1 MNKKYFFFDIDVTL
15 AVGTPGQ
22 QSILESTKLT
32 LQKLKE
38 QGHFLAIATGRS
50 YAMAKETIEKLGF
63 YNMVSDG
70 GNGIT
75 IDDQLLG
82 IEPLDYDKCIRL
94 IDECKAK
101 NYI

>member
-1 MNKKYFFFDIDVTL
+1 
-15 AVGTPGQ
+15 
-22 QSILESTKLT
+22 
-32 LQKLKE
+32 
-38 QGHFLAIATGRS
+38 
-50 YAMAKETIEKLGF
+50 MAKETMEKLGVH
-63 YNMVSDG
+63 NRMSDG

-101 NYI
+101 NYIWLFHQIIVNNV